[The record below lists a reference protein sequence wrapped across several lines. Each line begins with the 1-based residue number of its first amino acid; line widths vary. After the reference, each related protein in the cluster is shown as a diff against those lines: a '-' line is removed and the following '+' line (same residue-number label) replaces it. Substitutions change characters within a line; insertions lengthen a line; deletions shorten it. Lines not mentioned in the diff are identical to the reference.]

1 MTHFWRD
8 QVTNSPTRTSVR
20 TRRAAAALAAGAAFA
35 LSACQVKDT
44 RDQDEEPAPEATETT
59 LISPDPTPS
68 PTASSGVSII
78 RPDLEDAPVM
88 RAPAEPENIS
98 VAFPDGGYSLSG
110 RATGALR
117 SLVASDAVEEGWPI
131 VLRGHTDSE
140 GDDQG
145 NIFASRKRAEAVA
158 GWLTDN
164 GVDEDRIEI
173 IALGEQRPV
182 APNAN
187 LDGTPN
193 EAGRRANRRV
203 DVWVGKPGSTP
214 PEDEAIGAAGEER
227 EERPI
232 SEPRVRRT
240 ASPEAAR

>member
-1 MTHFWRD
+1 MT
-8 QVTNSPTRTSVR
+8 QLQTRTPRS
-20 TRRAAAALAAGAAFA
+20 AIMLAAAGALV

-44 RDQDEEPAPEATETT
+44 RDEDGETPDPTETT
-59 LISPDPTPS
+59 LIAPDPTP
-68 PTASSGVSII
+68 TATETSGVSII
-78 RPDLEDAPVM
+78 RPDLEDSPVVDS
-88 RAPAEPENIS
+88 PPEPES
-98 VAFPDGGYSLSG
+98 LTVAFPDGGYALSTRG
-110 RATGALR
+110 TSALR
-117 SLVASDAVEEGWPI
+117 SLLTSEAVEEGWPI

-173 IALGEQRPV
+173 IALGEQRPI

-203 DVWVGKPGSTP
+203 DVWVGEPGSTP
-214 PEDEAIGAAGEER
+214 PEDEAIGAPGEQR

-240 ASPEAAR
+240 ASPASSR